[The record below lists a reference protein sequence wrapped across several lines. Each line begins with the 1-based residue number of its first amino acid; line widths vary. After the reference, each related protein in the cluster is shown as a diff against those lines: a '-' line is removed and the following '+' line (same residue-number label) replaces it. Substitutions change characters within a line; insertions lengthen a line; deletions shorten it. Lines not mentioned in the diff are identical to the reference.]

1 MNNRQENEMWM
12 TLDELAQRWR
22 VSRATIYN
30 RISRHDPGLPRFA
43 RLSGRI
49 RFVKSDVERI
59 EREALAASAQ

>member
-1 MNNRQENEMWM
+1 MNNSQENEIWM
-12 TLDELAQRWR
+12 TLEELSLRWK

-59 EREALAASAQ
+59 EREALAVSAQ